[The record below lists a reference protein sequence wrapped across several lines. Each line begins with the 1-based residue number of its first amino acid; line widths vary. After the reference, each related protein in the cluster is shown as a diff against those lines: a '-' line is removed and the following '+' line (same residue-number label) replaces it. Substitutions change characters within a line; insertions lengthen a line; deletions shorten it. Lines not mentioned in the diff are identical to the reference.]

1 MLKISRESEINLV
14 NVLIDNDIISGK
26 DLIDIKKISTEN
38 NKSQIDAIFELKLTD
53 EQKIIDLLIKE
64 QNLET
69 VDLKKVEVTDEIKT
83 VLPSNYIKVNFVAP
97 FKIDNKTLH
106 IAIPDS
112 SKLGLMRNLKAITKK
127 NIELHA
133 AKITDISEFIEKL
146 SSETDEVTIA
156 SIRDENR
163 KRIKTFESDLGD
175 AGEVLEKAPEEDIEA
190 IENESEVIKFSTA
203 VVAEAIK
210 MGVSDIH
217 IEPYRFSSRVRYR
230 LDGML
235 QEQEQYK
242 QFLHDNYGAVV
253 TRIKIMGKLD
263 IAERRLPQ
271 DGAINF
277 KIENKVV
284 DLRLSILPTANN
296 ERIVMRI
303 LNKDAGDIKLEQL
316 NFEEQD
322 LKNLRKAIH
331 STQGLILVTGPTGSG
346 KSTTLYSILKEVS
359 KPHLNILTAE
369 DPVEYELD
377 GVGQVQIKDH
387 IGLTFAS
394 ALRSFLRQDPEIIL
408 VGEMR
413 DKETVDIG
421 LKAALTGHLVFSTLH
436 TNDAPST
443 ITRLQNMGTPDY
455 LISAATQL
463 VVAQRLARKNCK
475 DCRVPD
481 DDVNPK
487 VLQDLGFSAEQASRV
502 KAIKGKGCAKC
513 SNTGYKGRQG
523 IYEILVVSKPLKE
536 AILRQATTPELRE
549 IGIKEGFQTMK
560 DMGRRLIASGE
571 LNFREYESSFRR
583 IRMEAFTYK
592 GISDGKYVTG
602 DIEALNLDEASHL
615 LKEKKIIITNI
626 VKTKKKAGEKK
637 KSSGSSLFGR
647 SKKVKIEDILIFSK
661 QFATMVKA
669 GLPILQVLAML
680 RDQMESQ
687 GIKDIIEDIRKSLE
701 GGVNLSKC
709 FEKYPQHFDNVYVT
723 WSKAGEAR
731 G

>member
-1 MLKISRESEINLV
+1 MLKISRESEINLI

-26 DLIDIKKISTEN
+26 DLPNIKKVSTEG
-38 NKSQIDAIFELKLTD
+38 NKSQIDAVFELKLCD
-53 EQKIIDLLIKE
+53 EKKILDVLVKEQSLETIDLA
-64 QNLET
+64 
-69 VDLKKVEVTDEIKT
+69 KVEITDEIKS
-83 VLPSNYIKVNFVAP
+83 VLPSNYINVNFVAP
-97 FKIDNKTLH
+97 FKVDGKVLH
-106 IAIPDS
+106 IAISDS

-127 NIELHA
+127 EIELHA
-133 AKITDISEFIEKL
+133 ATVSQISEYIQKLQSESGNITTETIRQEKK
-146 SSETDEVTIA
+146 EKT
-156 SIRDENR
+156 
-163 KRIKTFESDLGD
+163 KTFDSDLGE
-175 AGEVLEKAPEEDIEA
+175 AGEVLENKPEEDVEA

-203 VVAEAIK
+203 VVADAIK
-210 MGVSDIH
+210 LGVSDIH

-235 QEQEQYK
+235 QEQEEYK
-242 QFLHDNYGAVV
+242 KFLHDNYGAVV
-253 TRIKIMGKLD
+253 TRFKIMGKLD

-277 KIENKVV
+277 KIDGKVV

-303 LNKDAGDIKLEQL
+303 LNKDAGDITLEQL
-316 NFEEQD
+316 NFEDQD
-322 LKNLRKAIH
+322 LKNLRKSIH

-377 GVGQVQIKDH
+377 GVGQVQIKDD
-387 IGLTFAS
+387 IGLSFAS

-455 LISAATQL
+455 LISAATQMVL
-463 VVAQRLARKNCK
+463 AQRLARKNCK

-481 DDVNPK
+481 DDVTPK
-487 VLQDLGFSAEQASRV
+487 VLTDLGFSPEQASRT

-513 SNTGYKGRQG
+513 KNTGYKGRQG
-523 IYEILVVSKPLKE
+523 IYEIMVVSKPVKE

-549 IGIKEGFQTMK
+549 IAIKEGFQTMQ
-560 DMGRRLIASGE
+560 DMGRRLIANGE
-571 LNFREYESSFRR
+571 LNFREFERVLSS
-583 IRMEAFTYK
+583 
-592 GISDGKYVTG
+592 S
-602 DIEALNLDEASHL
+602 
-615 LKEKKIIITNI
+615 
-626 VKTKKKAGEKK
+626 
-637 KSSGSSLFGR
+637 
-647 SKKVKIEDILIFSK
+647 
-661 QFATMVKA
+661 
-669 GLPILQVLAML
+669 
-680 RDQMESQ
+680 
-687 GIKDIIEDIRKSLE
+687 
-701 GGVNLSKC
+701 
-709 FEKYPQHFDNVYVT
+709 
-723 WSKAGEAR
+723 
-731 G
+731 

>member
-26 DLIDIKKISTEN
+26 DLINIKKISSEN
-38 NKSQIDAIFELKLTD
+38 NSSQIDAIFELKLTD
-53 EQKIIDLLIKE
+53 EKKIIDLLIKE

-69 VDLKKVEVTDEIKT
+69 VDLKKVEVNQDIKT

-97 FKIDNKTLH
+97 FKIDGKTLH

-133 AKITDISEFIEKL
+133 AKISDISEFIERL

-163 KRIKTFESDLGD
+163 KKIKTFESDLGE

-235 QEQEQYK
+235 SEQEQYK

-253 TRIKIMGKLD
+253 TRFKIMGKLD

-277 KIENKVV
+277 KIDNKVV
-284 DLRLSILPTANN
+284 DLRLSILPTASN

-322 LKNLRKAIH
+322 LKNLRKAIN

-359 KPHLNILTAE
+359 RPHLNILTAE
-369 DPVEYELD
+369 DPVEYDLE
-377 GVGQVQIKDH
+377 GVGQVQIKDD

-455 LISAATQL
+455 LISAACQL

-481 DDVNPK
+481 DDVTPK
-487 VLQDLGFSAEQASRV
+487 VLQDLGFTAELASRV
-502 KAIKGKGCAKC
+502 KAVKGKGCPKC
-513 SNTGYKGRQG
+513 NNTGYKGRQG
-523 IYEILVVSKPLKE
+523 IYEILVVTKPLKE

-549 IGIKEGFQTMK
+549 IGVKEGFQTMQ

-571 LNFREYESSFRR
+571 LNFREFERVLS
-583 IRMEAFTYK
+583 
-592 GISDGKYVTG
+592 
-602 DIEALNLDEASHL
+602 
-615 LKEKKIIITNI
+615 
-626 VKTKKKAGEKK
+626 GE
-637 KSSGSSLFGR
+637 
-647 SKKVKIEDILIFSK
+647 
-661 QFATMVKA
+661 
-669 GLPILQVLAML
+669 
-680 RDQMESQ
+680 
-687 GIKDIIEDIRKSLE
+687 
-701 GGVNLSKC
+701 
-709 FEKYPQHFDNVYVT
+709 
-723 WSKAGEAR
+723 
-731 G
+731 

>member
-26 DLIDIKKISTEN
+26 DLINIKKVSTEN

-69 VDLKKVEVTDEIKT
+69 VDLKKVEISEDVKT

-97 FKIDNKTLH
+97 FKIEGKTLH

-133 AKITDISEFIEKL
+133 AKISDISEYIDRL
-146 SSETDEVTIA
+146 ASETDEVTIA

-163 KRIKTFESDLGD
+163 KKIKTFESDLGE
-175 AGEVLEKAPEEDIEA
+175 AGEVLENAPEEDIEA

-210 MGVSDIH
+210 LGVSDIH
-217 IEPYRFSSRVRYR
+217 IEPYRFTSRVRYR

-235 QEQEQYK
+235 SEQEQYK

-253 TRIKIMGKLD
+253 TRFKIMGKLD

-271 DGAINF
+271 DGAIPF
-277 KIENKVV
+277 KIDNKIV

-296 ERIVMRI
+296 ERIVMRV
-303 LNKDAGDIKLEQL
+303 LNKDAGDISLEQL
-316 NFEEQD
+316 NFEEND
-322 LKNLRKAIH
+322 LLNLRKAIH
-331 STQGLILVTGPTGSG
+331 GTQGLVLVTGPTGSG
-346 KSTTLYSILKEVS
+346 KTTTLYSILKEVS

-377 GVGQVQIKDH
+377 GVGQVQIKDD
-387 IGLTFAS
+387 IGLTFAA

-455 LISAATQL
+455 LISAACTL
-463 VVAQRLARKNCK
+463 VLAQRLARKNCTE
-475 DCRVPD
+475 CREPD
-481 DDVNPK
+481 PDVTPK
-487 VLQDLGFSAEQASRV
+487 VLEEFGFSPEQASRANV
-502 KAIKGKGCAKC
+502 SRGKGCAKC
-513 SNTGYKGRQG
+513 KDSGYKGRMG
-523 IYEILVVSKPLKE
+523 IYEVLSVTKAIKE
-536 AILRQATTPELRE
+536 AILRKATTPELKK
-549 IGIKEGFQTMK
+549 IAVDEGFRTMA
-560 DMGRRLIASGE
+560 DMGRDMILSGD
-571 LNFREYESSFRR
+571 LNFREFDRVLS
-583 IRMEAFTYK
+583 
-592 GISDGKYVTG
+592 
-602 DIEALNLDEASHL
+602 
-615 LKEKKIIITNI
+615 
-626 VKTKKKAGEKK
+626 AG
-637 KSSGSSLFGR
+637 
-647 SKKVKIEDILIFSK
+647 
-661 QFATMVKA
+661 
-669 GLPILQVLAML
+669 
-680 RDQMESQ
+680 
-687 GIKDIIEDIRKSLE
+687 
-701 GGVNLSKC
+701 
-709 FEKYPQHFDNVYVT
+709 
-723 WSKAGEAR
+723 
-731 G
+731 